1 MIRVNQYSKKQAL
14 MEQLQAFNLFRKE
27 GMKAVERMFPEHKS
41 FVKANKDKSYNEVKR
56 ELMSA
61 ASHAV

>member
-1 MIRVNQYSKKQAL
+1 MSLGNQYSKKQPM

-41 FVKANKDKSYNEVKR
+41 FVEANRNKSYNEVKKD
-56 ELMSA
+56 LMA
-61 ASHAV
+61 AAAHTA

>member
-1 MIRVNQYSKKQAL
+1 

-27 GMKAVERMFPEHKS
+27 GMEAVERMFPEHKS
-41 FVKANKDKSYNEVKR
+41 FVEANKDRSYNEVKR

-61 ASHAV
+61 ASHTV